1 MLASARRDGTS
12 LRPRR
17 DLYKKARWQ
26 PVVPEPRPA
35 FIRTFLSIFRA
46 GQKTPRNQFGR
57 HTRARSRTPER
68 FFFPMLVY
76 ALHIVNQKCQCAA
89 ICRMY
94 RLITMIVVNIDVN
107 IEDINLLL
115 EC

>member
-1 MLASARRDGTS
+1 MGEKEKEGERRAREAEASQMLASARRDGTS

-46 GQKTPRNQFGR
+46 GQKTSRNQFGR
-57 HTRARSRTPER
+57 RHT
-68 FFFPMLVY
+68 
-76 ALHIVNQKCQCAA
+76 
-89 ICRMY
+89 
-94 RLITMIVVNIDVN
+94 
-107 IEDINLLL
+107 
-115 EC
+115 